1 MTPTEIVYALLKHA
15 NWTQTRLS
23 KELGYSS
30 PGTMSTR
37 LARGNMTVISLA
49 KTAEVMG
56 YEVIVRSKEDPQ
68 TEFVVTAEK
77 E

>member
-30 PGTMSTR
+30 PGTLSTR
-37 LARGNMTVISLA
+37 LARGNMTVRSLTSMA
-49 KTAEVMG
+49 DVMG
-56 YEVIVRSKEDPQ
+56 YEVIVRSKEDPE
-68 TEFVVTAEK
+68 TEFVVTTEK
-77 E
+77 G